1 MGTVDWVILGV
12 IVASALV
19 SIMRGFVKEA
29 LSLVNLVVAIMV
41 SRMFCLQ
48 VSELLVEYVAIPSIR
63 LAIAVVLLFVV
74 SLFVGS
80 LITRLV
86 SQGVKI
92 SGLGSTDSFLG
103 MCFGLARGVLVVW
116 IILVALF
123 YLTPMKDDSWWR
135 ESALIP
141 HFMGALDWIAPMI
154 REQGGQ
160 LIDYVGEEGI

>member
-1 MGTVDWVILGV
+1 MGTVDWVILSV
-12 IVASALV
+12 IVASALI

-29 LSLVNLVVAIMV
+29 LSLVNLVVAIVV
-41 SRMFCLQ
+41 SRMFCQ
-48 VSELLVEYVAIPSIR
+48 KVSELLVDYVAIPSIR
-63 LAIAVVLLFVV
+63 LAFAVVLLFVA

-116 IILVALF
+116 VVLVAL

-141 HFMGALDWIAPMI
+141 HFMSALDWLAPVI

-160 LIDYVGEEGI
+160 LINHVGEEGI